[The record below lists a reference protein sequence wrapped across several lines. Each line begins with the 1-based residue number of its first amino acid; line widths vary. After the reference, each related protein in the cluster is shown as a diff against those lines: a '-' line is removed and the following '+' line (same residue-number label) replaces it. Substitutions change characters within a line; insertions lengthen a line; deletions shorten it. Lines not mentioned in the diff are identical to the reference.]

1 MKIKVYVYVNN
12 KFEERLDKYLSS
24 ILKENERL
32 IFLNPSVPFE
42 QQPSDGML
50 IVDASLIPEE
60 DKKKRK
66 MLRKKYKKV
75 DYFDFEDYDDDLEK
89 DLLFEVSL
97 YRKITKYNT
106 INHYVCGVVE
116 AIVLFS
122 LLTLNGFTIDIIWTL
137 FAVYVLMSILFFIG
151 WKAYFYMSQ
160 KK

>member
-1 MKIKVYVYVNN
+1 MKVYVYVNN
-12 KFEERLDKYLSS
+12 QNEEKVKEYLAGQ
-24 ILKENERL
+24 LREGEQL

-50 IVDASLIPEE
+50 IVDASLVPEE

-66 MLRKKYKKV
+66 MLRGKYKKV
-75 DYFDFEDYDDDLEK
+75 DYFDFEDDDLEK

-106 INHYVCGVVE
+106 INHYVTGVVV
-116 AIVLFS
+116 AVTLFS
-122 LLTLNGFTIDIIWTL
+122 LLTLKGFTIDIIWTL
-137 FAVYVLMSILFFIG
+137 FVVYVLVSLLFFIG

-160 KK
+160 RK